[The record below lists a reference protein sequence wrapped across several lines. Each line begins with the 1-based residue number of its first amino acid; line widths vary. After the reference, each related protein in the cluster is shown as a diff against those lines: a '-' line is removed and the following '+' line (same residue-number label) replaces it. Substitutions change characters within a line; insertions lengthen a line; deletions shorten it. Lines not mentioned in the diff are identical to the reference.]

1 VSLTFYGYPNCGS
14 CKKAQKWLEENNVD
28 YHFIHIVEN
37 TPTKEEILTLMKQSD
52 EKPRRF
58 FNTSGRVYRE
68 LNMKDKVQDL
78 TNDEMAEYLTSD
90 GMLIRR
96 PIVTDGQNVTIG
108 FKEEQFAKNWL

>member
-1 VSLTFYGYPNCGS
+1 MSLTFYGYPNCSS

-37 TPTKEEILTLMKQSD
+37 TPTKEEILTLIEQSD

-68 LNMKDKVQDL
+68 LNMKDKIQGL
-78 TNDEMAEYLTSD
+78 TIDEMAQYLSSD

-96 PIVTDGQNVTIG
+96 PIVTDGQKVTIG
-108 FKEEQFAKNWL
+108 FKEEQFAKTWL